1 MLACHARRR
10 EFESRLSRS
19 IYFFFISYTYIVKQQ
34 RNNNNLKKA
43 LKSMFGSKYIKHT
56 MTVGSG
62 ILGAYCA
69 KKGMENAVKLQH
81 AHELALQKRIHEDKM
96 ADILLE
102 NQGQQTQIVVNK
114 NKTSLF
120 SASEENFWDS
130 SWNSLTNSL
139 DLFIEVTVGSGN
151 EIYLIFCF
159 WLFTLFS
166 LINVKLL
173 QNLFQKEGVFVEN
186 PRLASLFIITD
197 KTALFFFLYA
207 SVILVYIFYIDCIVL
222 ENLRTVGLVTDWAT
236 RTSEMFIATNKSLS
250 LIKQTAVL
258 DNNSLN
264 SQIEALINEIGTL
277 TEKVNFLT
285 EKNEELSKQIE
296 ELSRKK

>member
-1 MLACHARRR
+1 M
-10 EFESRLSRS
+10 
-19 IYFFFISYTYIVKQQ
+19 
-34 RNNNNLKKA
+34 
-43 LKSMFGSKYIKHT
+43 
-56 MTVGSG
+56 
-62 ILGAYCA
+62 
-69 KKGMENAVKLQH
+69 
-81 AHELALQKRIHEDKM
+81 
-96 ADILLE
+96 
-102 NQGQQTQIVVNK
+102 
-114 NKTSLF
+114 
-120 SASEENFWDS
+120 
-130 SWNSLTNSL
+130 
-139 DLFIEVTVGSGN
+139 
-151 EIYLIFCF
+151 
-159 WLFTLFS
+159 
-166 LINVKLL
+166 
-173 QNLFQKEGVFVEN
+173 EN

-236 RTSEMFIATNKSLS
+236 RTSEMFIAINKSLS

-277 TEKVNFLT
+277 KEKVNFLT